1 MGFIPLPL
9 AVLATRIITQSV
21 KISNYGSA
29 FIFLVAFGCL
39 VTFRILSNI
48 ITLGKACDLIDA
60 HQKQRAE
67 AAAIAAVAASTI
79 DPPKGMSRE
88 TKILKTITIS
98 SYHFKKPPAIF
109 LRISNH
115 FKQCASSLF

>member
-9 AVLATRIITQSV
+9 AVLAARIISQSV
-21 KISNYGSA
+21 KISNYGGV
-29 FIFLVAFGCL
+29 ITFLVAYACL

-67 AAAIAAVAASTI
+67 TAAAAASAASASVAANTI
-79 DPPKGMSRE
+79 DPSKGMFF
-88 TKILKTITIS
+88 ILLQE
-98 SYHFKKPPAIF
+98 F
-109 LRISNH
+109 
-115 FKQCASSLF
+115 